1 MFCLVYASA
10 GTQKWSRTEVESM
23 LAGFRENNASLDV
36 TGLLL
41 YNEGSFIQVLEGTQ
55 SAVIRLYARLLDDT
69 RHENLQLLSV
79 RPIRERTFVAWGMGL
94 VESTDD
100 ARSHLSTSRIA
111 SAAQSFWN
119 DASWDEILGWFR
131 RCLLSRAG

>member
-1 MFCLVYASA
+1 MLVAR
-10 GTQKWSRTEVESM
+10 SRRRNEEH
-23 LAGFRENNASLDV
+23 GI
-36 TGLLL
+36 TGAL
-41 YNEGSFIQVLEGTQ
+41 YYGDGRFIQVLEGTQ

-131 RCLLSRAG
+131 RCSLSRAG